1 MQPSLRGF
9 LRSEACVAF
18 AAEKLLENK
27 SESKNASYA
36 LQAMR
41 SLNFLKADEWLSII
55 FWVGEKNKGPIL

>member
-9 LRSEACVAF
+9 LRSLACVAF

-36 LQAMR
+36 LQAMS
-41 SLNFLKADEWLSII
+41 SLDFLKADE
-55 FWVGEKNKGPIL
+55 